1 MAVGPSI
8 HNYTVTYTSKSPGN
22 ASAMWYQDGVE
33 VSEDRMIH
41 LSHDMGGVATLLVN
55 QRAHKGEYRLMIK
68 SLFNGLETS
77 QYIKDMSVVEY
88 SFEVEVVGET
98 VVFVTVM
105 FLC

>member
-1 MAVGPSI
+1 
-8 HNYTVTYTSKSPGN
+8 
-22 ASAMWYQDGVE
+22 
-33 VSEDRMIH
+33 MIH

-55 QRAHKGEYRLMIK
+55 QRAHKGEYRLVIK

-88 SFEVEVVGET
+88 SFEVEIVGEIIMT